1 MTQEF
6 DIEDSWIDILL
17 SLLPDKSETI
27 KSLCLSKLKRSR
39 MKNFI
44 KKNVN

>member
-17 SLLPDKSETI
+17 SLLPEKSERI
-27 KSLCLSKLKRSR
+27 KGPYLHG
-39 MKNFI
+39 I
-44 KKNVN
+44 HEE